1 MTRLSPTAVV
11 LWIMAPALLA
21 QPIRGGAD
29 DPLRSISVSGEAL
42 QYVVPDEAVVR
53 LGIETFDASL
63 DAATSANDNSGR
75 RLVRAVRQM
84 GVEEKGIQADHAEVE
99 IVYPKDGVAAGIAGY
114 RIRRAYAITVKDLKS
129 LDELI
134 TAALKSG
141 ANHLEG
147 YELQTTDL
155 RRHRDEARRRAI
167 IAAREKAQALA
178 RELGCEI
185 GPPRSIGEGYYG
197 WFGTHGSWSSW
208 GGWRSSQNTM
218 TQNVSMAASDSG
230 EPNALTPLGQIGVR
244 AQVSVTFDLIP
255 GRPDLIQK

>member
-1 MTRLSPTAVV
+1 MKALAWIGILFLATAAA
-11 LWIMAPALLA
+11 LWA
-21 QPIRGGAD
+21 QRPVAARQAFE
-29 DPLRSISVSGEAL
+29 DPNRSISVTGEAL
-42 QYVVPDEAVVR
+42 QYVVPDEAIVR
-53 LGIETFDASL
+53 LGIETFDPAL
-63 DAATSANDNSGR
+63 DAAIAASDARGN
-75 RLVRAVRQM
+75 RLVRAVRQA

-114 RIRRAYAITVKDLKS
+114 RVRRAYAVTLKDLKR

-134 TAALKSG
+134 AAALRSG

-178 RELGCEI
+178 RELGCDV
-185 GPPRSIGEGYYG
+185 GPPKTIGEGYYG

-208 GGWRSSQNTM
+208 GGWRSQNQM
-218 TQNVSMAASDSG
+218 TQNVTMAASDSG

-244 AQVSVTFDLIP
+244 AQVSVTFDLVP
-255 GRPDLIQK
+255 GQTH

>member
-1 MTRLSPTAVV
+1 MKAVV
-11 LWIMAPALLA
+11 SIGILFLATASVLLGQRPVTARPAFE
-21 QPIRGGAD
+21 
-29 DPLRSISVSGEAL
+29 DPNRSISVTGEAL

-53 LGIETFDASL
+53 LGIETFDPTLEGAI
-63 DAATSANDNSGR
+63 AANDNRGG
-75 RLVRAVRQM
+75 RLVRAVRQV

-114 RIRRAYAITVKDLKS
+114 RVRRAYAVTLKDLKR

-134 TAALKSG
+134 AAALKSG
-141 ANHLEG
+141 ANHVEG
-147 YELQTTDL
+147 YELQTTEL

-178 RELGCEI
+178 HELGCEV
-185 GPPRSIGEGYYG
+185 GPPKTIGEGYYG

-208 GGWRSSQNTM
+208 GGWRSQNQM
-218 TQNVSMAASDSG
+218 TQNVTMAASDSG

-244 AQVSVTFDLIP
+244 AQVSVTFDLVP
-255 GRPDLIQK
+255 GQTH

>member
-1 MTRLSPTAVV
+1 MKRLTRTAV
-11 LWIMAPALLA
+11 LLLTMAPALFA
-21 QPIRGGAD
+21 QPARVGAD
-29 DPLRSISVSGEAL
+29 DAVRSISVSGEAL

-53 LGIETFDASL
+53 LGIETFDPAL
-63 DAATSANDNSGR
+63 DAAMAASDSRGSR
-75 RLVRAVRQM
+75 VVRAVRGL
-84 GVEEKGIQADHAEVE
+84 GVEEKSIQADHAEVE

-114 RIRRAYAITVKDLKS
+114 RVRRAYAITLKDVKR
-129 LDELI
+129 LDDVI
-134 TAALKSG
+134 SAALKSG

-167 IAAREKAQALA
+167 IAAREKAQTLA
-178 RELGCEI
+178 RELGCDI

-208 GGWRSSQNTM
+208 GGWRSSQNAM
-218 TQNVSMAASDSG
+218 TQNVTMSASDSG

-255 GRPDLIQK
+255 GKSQ